1 MLEVLRSSVN
11 TWDCDHMGHMNVRH
25 YFGRANEGLSVLC
38 LQLGLGPRALQ
49 EKGLLLRAR
58 DQHIRFSKELRPG
71 AGYVMR
77 AGGIDHTADTLSTY
91 EELRTVSDEVSA
103 TIVTELGLLE
113 RGTQK
118 VVQWPANVREGLAQH
133 QCELPS
139 YAAPRGV
146 VARASRARP
155 TRTEAIARG
164 MFPGYLGPVTP
175 VDCDADGVMRESACI
190 GRIADGIA
198 HFFTRLQN
206 GGGRPEGIGGA
217 ALEYRF
223 VFHAWPRLSDVIEV
237 RSALSMLNNKAM
249 QVTHYMFDLATNECF
264 ASSQAVVV
272 WFDLVARKAIAFPDD
287 VRPQLQEKV
296 IEGLTI

>member
-1 MLEVLRSSVN
+1 
-11 TWDCDHMGHMNVRH
+11 MGHMNVRH

-38 LQLGLGPRALQ
+38 LQLGLGPRELQ
-49 EKGLLLRAR
+49 EQGLLLRAR

-77 AGGIDHTADTLSTY
+77 AGGIEHTPETLTTY

-103 TIVTELGLLE
+103 TIVTELGLLQ
-113 RGTQK
+113 RGAQT
-118 VVQWPANVREGLAQH
+118 VVPWPNKVREGLAQQH
-133 QCELPS
+133 CELPN

-155 TRTEAIARG
+155 TRGEAIARG
-164 MFPGYLGPVTP
+164 MLPGYLGPVTP

-198 HFFTRLQN
+198 HFFTRLQS
-206 GGGRPEGIGGA
+206 GPRPEGVGGA

-237 RSALSMLNNKAM
+237 RSALSALNNKAM
-249 QVTHYMFDLATNECF
+249 QVTHYMFDVATSECF

-272 WFDLVARKAIAFPDD
+272 WFDLVARKAIAFPED
-287 VRPQLQEKV
+287 VRPQLQAKV

>member
-1 MLEVLRSSVN
+1 
-11 TWDCDHMGHMNVRH
+11 MGHMNVRH

-38 LQLGLGPRALQ
+38 LQLGLGPRELQ
-49 EKGLLLRAR
+49 ERGLMLRAR

-71 AGYVMR
+71 AGYSMR
-77 AGGIDHTADTLSTY
+77 AGGLAVEHSEPVLSTY
-91 EELRTVSDEVSA
+91 EELRTVTDEVSA
-103 TIVTELGLLE
+103 TIVTELSLLE
-113 RGTQK
+113 RSSGSAMA
-118 VVQWPANVREGLAQH
+118 WPGKVREGLSKLNT
-133 QCELPS
+133 ELPP

-146 VARASRARP
+146 VQRASRVRP
-155 TRTEAIARG
+155 TRGDAIARG
-164 MFPGYLGPVTP
+164 MLPGYLGPVTP
-175 VDCDADGVMRESACI
+175 VDVDADGVMRESACI

-198 HFFTRLQN
+198 HFFTKLQ

-237 RSALSMLNNKAM
+237 RSALSALNNKAM
-249 QVTHYMFDLATNECF
+249 QVTHYMFDVATSECF

-287 VRPQLQEKV
+287 VRPFLQERV
-296 IEGLTI
+296 IEGLVI